1 MTCILRFVIM
11 CPVGGAAWKT
21 EEEVAAH
28 MKTEEH
34 MENHREEDRQTI
46 VRQED
51 RQTTIRQE
59 DRELRRSGRVCGGE
73 EKDNA

>member
-1 MTCILRFVIM
+1 
-11 CPVGGAAWKT
+11 
-21 EEEVAAH
+21 
-28 MKTEEH
+28 MKIEEH

-59 DRELRRSGRVCGGE
+59 DRELWRSGRVCGGE

>member
-1 MTCILRFVIM
+1 
-11 CPVGGAAWKT
+11 
-21 EEEVAAH
+21 
-28 MKTEEH
+28 
-34 MENHREEDRQTI
+34 MEDRGRSSRTYENRRTYGKSQDRQTI

>member
-1 MTCILRFVIM
+1 
-11 CPVGGAAWKT
+11 
-21 EEEVAAH
+21 
-28 MKTEEH
+28 

-59 DRELRRSGRVCGGE
+59 DREFRRSGRVCGGE

>member
-1 MTCILRFVIM
+1 
-11 CPVGGAAWKT
+11 
-21 EEEVAAH
+21 
-28 MKTEEH
+28 

-59 DRELRRSGRVCGGE
+59 DRELRRSGRVYGGE

>member
-1 MTCILRFVIM
+1 MSS
-11 CPVGGAAWKT
+11 VGGAAWKT

-34 MENHREEDRQTI
+34 MENHREGDRQI
-46 VRQED
+46 I
-51 RQTTIRQE
+51 IRQE

>member
-1 MTCILRFVIM
+1 
-11 CPVGGAAWKT
+11 
-21 EEEVAAH
+21 

-59 DRELRRSGRVCGGE
+59 DRELRWSGRVCGGE

>member
-1 MTCILRFVIM
+1 MTCILRFV
-11 CPVGGAAWKT
+11 VGGAAWKT

-34 MENHREEDRQTI
+34 MENHREEDRQT
-46 VRQED
+46 
-51 RQTTIRQE
+51 TIRQE

>member
-1 MTCILRFVIM
+1 MEDRGRNSRTYNNRK
-11 CPVGGAAWKT
+11 KT
-21 EEEVAAH
+21 SARPSGRPASQSR
-28 MKTEEH
+28 
-34 MENHREEDRQTI
+34 NNGEEDRQTI

>member
-1 MTCILRFVIM
+1 
-11 CPVGGAAWKT
+11 
-21 EEEVAAH
+21 
-28 MKTEEH
+28 

-73 EKDNA
+73 EKKTTHDTICPVDYINHCSNCRNHFVETLQPIKRTI

>member
-1 MTCILRFVIM
+1 
-11 CPVGGAAWKT
+11 
-21 EEEVAAH
+21 
-28 MKTEEH
+28 MKIEEH

-59 DRELRRSGRVCGGE
+59 DRELRRSGLVCGGE

>member
-1 MTCILRFVIM
+1 
-11 CPVGGAAWKT
+11 
-21 EEEVAAH
+21 
-28 MKTEEH
+28 

-59 DRELRRSGRVCGGE
+59 DRELRWSGRVCGGA

>member
-1 MTCILRFVIM
+1 
-11 CPVGGAAWKT
+11 
-21 EEEVAAH
+21 

-34 MENHREEDRQTI
+34 MENHRKEDRQTI

-59 DRELRRSGRVCGGE
+59 DRELRRSVRVCGGE

>member
-1 MTCILRFVIM
+1 MEDRGRSSRTYENRR
-11 CPVGGAAWKT
+11 T
-21 EEEVAAH
+21 Y
-28 MKTEEH
+28 
-34 MENHREEDRQTI
+34 ENHGEEDRQTI

>member
-1 MTCILRFVIM
+1 
-11 CPVGGAAWKT
+11 
-21 EEEVAAH
+21 

-46 VRQED
+46 VRQEG
-51 RQTTIRQE
+51 
-59 DRELRRSGRVCGGE
+59 RELRRSGRVCGGE

>member
-1 MTCILRFVIM
+1 
-11 CPVGGAAWKT
+11 
-21 EEEVAAH
+21 
-28 MKTEEH
+28 

-73 EKDNA
+73 EKDHA